1 MPSLNFA
8 IKLLVLLALFS
19 QNLAG
24 LQNMECTD
32 DQQCR
37 DAYTSHYHCSGDR
50 ICYYSPVSF
59 SLLEVAGL
67 LTMIAVVTLS
77 NSGAVG
83 AGITIM
89 PIIMVFL
96 EFVVGDAIAYA
107 RLTILTGSFVTFV
120 ISGFKRSTTDP
131 NKFWTSYSLAAVM
144 GPLLLAGSMIGVMI
158 GNWLP
163 GISIGGILAVYL
175 VVSLIQCFI
184 RAKEEQATEKK
195 KREDTQALD
204 DDLGQIVSPSNVY
217 LPLHDRPKDDKN
229 IATSFESD
237 RRLAMI
243 SRTIV
248 TPDVKSVC
256 AMLVEHLPN
265 FLLIILAMALFT
277 LITLLRGGN
286 AFRSIIGIPECQT
299 DSYLI
304 LIEGQFLFYGLA
316 LLGYMYNAKSF
327 SPEDVGILPDTPI
340 PPSSHH
346 AVRSAILV
354 SSFVIGILS
363 GILGVGGGLVIS
375 LYMLNKGLNVQS
387 TASLSIFIVLI
398 SSGSTCLQYYVLGLL
413 RFEYCH
419 YFIAVALIGAFL
431 GNVIFRPWIIRTN
444 RNSITVWMLFVVLLA
459 ASIIM
464 PADLIR
470 RAFLNSK
477 GALSFG
483 RFC

>member
-1 MPSLNFA
+1 MQSLKFA

-19 QNLAG
+19 QILAG

-37 DAYTSHYHCSGDR
+37 DAYTSHYHCSVDR

-184 RAKEEQATEKK
+184 RAKEEQAAEKK

-204 DDLGQIVSPSNVY
+204 NDLGQIVSPSNVY

-229 IATSFESD
+229 IETSFESD
-237 RRLAMI
+237 RHLAMI
-243 SRTIV
+243 SRTNV
-248 TPDVKSVC
+248 TPDVKSMC

-304 LIEGQFLFYGLA
+304 LIGGQVFFLGLA
-316 LLGYMYNAKSF
+316 IACYIYNSKLYNLNTCVFFPILLF
-327 SPEDVGILPDTPI
+327 SNSDSVFCHRNTLWHFG
-340 PPSSHH
+340 SRRWASHQSLH
-346 AVRSAILV
+346 AQQRLKCAVDRI
-354 SSFVIGILS
+354 FVDIH
-363 GILGVGGGLVIS
+363 
-375 LYMLNKGLNVQS
+375 
-387 TASLSIFIVLI
+387 
-398 SSGSTCLQYYVLGLL
+398 
-413 RFEYCH
+413 R
-419 YFIAVALIGAFL
+419 
-431 GNVIFRPWIIRTN
+431 
-444 RNSITVWMLFVVLLA
+444 
-459 ASIIM
+459 
-464 PADLIR
+464 ADLKRLDMSSILRIR
-470 RAFLNSK
+470 LVTIRVLPLFHSCCSDRIFSRKCHIQTLDHQN
-477 GALSFG
+477 
-483 RFC
+483 